1 MTAVQRFRVRVGERD
16 HQVEIDGDARVRV
29 DGEVYEVVPGPEGRA
44 LVRRPGDAT
53 QRLVTIA
60 PGNAP
65 TQAAVDGLVHA
76 ISVLTAQQAALADL
90 GGTARRGGDA
100 RTIASPMPGRIV
112 RVMVA
117 EGDEL
122 AADAPVLIVEA
133 MKMENEVRA
142 VHPAKVVRV
151 AVSPG
156 DTVDA
161 GQVLVEL
168 EPHVPA
174 SA

>member
-1 MTAVQRFRVRVGERD
+1 M
-16 HQVEIDGDARVRV
+16 RV

-65 TQAAVDGLVHA
+65 AQAAVDGLVHA

-122 AADAPVLIVEA
+122 AADAPVVIVEA

-142 VHPAKVVRV
+142 VQPARVVRV
-151 AVSPG
+151 AVSAG

-168 EPHVPA
+168 EPHLPA